1 MYTGIKPSDI
11 KAEIS
16 QLEQERSQLQ
26 AKIQKLKREK
36 DALDEDA
43 YFDEMLKVTSNLR
56 KEQEEEA
63 KIHDRLRENRTAFQ
77 EAELRYTDAAKRLN
91 EARSSGG
98 HNQSAEQILNKVHRE
113 VKDLSAR
120 REMIERTSAERAI
133 YLEKLQSFDSNMD
146 RVLTDS
152 DVREK
157 RHQVHDYEDEV
168 ANLQDRLDQA
178 MERNSNLAVFRQAS
192 AMALK
197 KLREKEEELDK
208 LNDEKRR
215 LIRQQEE
222 KDSYLRAQGKSVS
235 KVPRKMEFDK
245 YAAVVKDKIEKYKK
259 MRDELSGLRAEL
271 VLLQRTEMILKSRNK
286 NLDEF
291 LNELEKKQGVEGFRD
306 TQRELIEM
314 TEKAAEVDKMKGST
328 LDQISEMVDQIGREF
343 KSKQAQLQPLMAELK
358 NVRHEYMEVEA
369 QFADRKSSYDKI
381 AVGLEIEKQNL
392 EKECDTYQVK

>member
-1 MYTGIKPSDI
+1 MG
-11 KAEIS
+11 
-16 QLEQERSQLQ
+16 
-26 AKIQKLKREK
+26 
-36 DALDEDA
+36 
-43 YFDEMLKVTSNLR
+43 
-56 KEQEEEA
+56 
-63 KIHDRLRENRTAFQ
+63 
-77 EAELRYTDAAKRLN
+77 
-91 EARSSGG
+91 
-98 HNQSAEQILNKVHRE
+98 
-113 VKDLSAR
+113 
-120 REMIERTSAERAI
+120 
-133 YLEKLQSFDSNMD
+133 NMD
-146 RVLTDS
+146 RVLTEA

-157 RHQVHDYEDEV
+157 RHQVHDCEDEV
-168 ANLQDRLDQA
+168 ANLEDRLDQA

-197 KLREKEEELDK
+197 KLREKEEALDK

-222 KDSYLRAQGKSVS
+222 KEAYLRAQGKSLS
-235 KVPRKMEFDK
+235 KTPKRMDFDK
-245 YAAVVKDKIEKYKK
+245 YAAIVKNKIEKYKK

-271 VLLQRTEMILKSRNK
+271 VLLQRTEILKSRNK

-291 LNELEKKQGVEGFRD
+291 LSDLEKRQGVEGYRD

-328 LDQISEMVDQIGREF
+328 LDQISEMVDQIGKEF

-369 QFADRKSSYDKI
+369 QFAERKSSYDKI

-392 EKECDTYQVK
+392 EKECNTHQDECLREESRYHYLNTLVSIARQKLERADMEKKCQKGERRLMRDWTSLKELFQHKLSVQDQQVKLLRKQQKDLKESAGAMTNQKTIFRQLQNLLEAKLEC

>member
-197 KLREKEEELDK
+197 
-208 LNDEKRR
+208 
-215 LIRQQEE
+215 
-222 KDSYLRAQGKSVS
+222 
-235 KVPRKMEFDK
+235 M
-245 YAAVVKDKIEKYKK
+245 
-259 MRDELSGLRAEL
+259 
-271 VLLQRTEMILKSRNK
+271 
-286 NLDEF
+286 
-291 LNELEKKQGVEGFRD
+291 
-306 TQRELIEM
+306 
-314 TEKAAEVDKMKGST
+314 
-328 LDQISEMVDQIGREF
+328 
-343 KSKQAQLQPLMAELK
+343 
-358 NVRHEYMEVEA
+358 
-369 QFADRKSSYDKI
+369 
-381 AVGLEIEKQNL
+381 
-392 EKECDTYQVK
+392 

>member
-1 MYTGIKPSDI
+1 
-11 KAEIS
+11 
-16 QLEQERSQLQ
+16 
-26 AKIQKLKREK
+26 
-36 DALDEDA
+36 
-43 YFDEMLKVTSNLR
+43 
-56 KEQEEEA
+56 
-63 KIHDRLRENRTAFQ
+63 
-77 EAELRYTDAAKRLN
+77 
-91 EARSSGG
+91 
-98 HNQSAEQILNKVHRE
+98 
-113 VKDLSAR
+113 
-120 REMIERTSAERAI
+120 
-133 YLEKLQSFDSNMD
+133 
-146 RVLTDS
+146 
-152 DVREK
+152 
-157 RHQVHDYEDEV
+157 
-168 ANLQDRLDQA
+168 
-178 MERNSNLAVFRQAS
+178 
-192 AMALK
+192 MALK
-197 KLREKEEELDK
+197 KLRDKEEELDK

>member
-1 MYTGIKPSDI
+1 MDDD
-11 KAEIS
+11 
-16 QLEQERSQLQ
+16 L
-26 AKIQKLKREK
+26 
-36 DALDEDA
+36 
-43 YFDEMLKVTSNLR
+43 YFEEMLKVTSSLR

-98 HNQSAEQILNKVHRE
+98 HNQTAEEILNKLQRD
-113 VKDLSAR
+113 VKDLSNR
-120 REMIERTSAERAI
+120 REMIESTSAERAI

-146 RVLTDS
+146 RVLTEA

-168 ANLQDRLDQA
+168 ANLEDRLDQA

-197 KLREKEEELDK
+197 KLREKEEALDR

-222 KDSYLRAQGKSVS
+222 KEAYLRAQGKSLS
-235 KVPRKMEFDK
+235 KAPRRMEFDK
-245 YAAVVKDKIEKYKK
+245 YAAIVKDKIEKYKK

-291 LNELEKKQGVEGFRD
+291 LSELEKKQGVEGYRD

-328 LDQISEMVDQIGREF
+328 LDQISEMVDQIGKEF

-369 QFADRKSSYDKI
+369 QFAERKSSYDKV

-392 EKECDTYQVK
+392 EKECNTHQVILI